1 MIPSFKAPD
10 APLARRHRGGAA
22 VVFAYFDVP
31 LESGAGSG
39 GHYSCCPGKHREY
52 RGRQSFGGKQ
62 YRRFFLCGRIP
73 SVRPIVESGIATLR
87 RKGGYLYRSPQ

>member
-22 VVFAYFDVP
+22 VVFAYLDVP

-39 GHYSCCPGKHREY
+39 GHIAAVQASIASTGDVKA
-52 RGRQSFGGKQ
+52 S
-62 YRRFFLCGRIP
+62 
-73 SVRPIVESGIATLR
+73 VESNIADFFFVDESHPCGL
-87 RKGGYLYRSPQ
+87 LLSLESPP